1 MAGRWGSARSR
12 STLQTKRRTSTARP
26 RAFAASIALAL
37 VPASVLTGVIVPPS
51 YAASRDTTPPEIT
64 WAQVAAAQAS
74 VAATK
79 ALADQ
84 IKAQVAALQA
94 SVDKAQAE
102 AQAKGDVY
110 AKAQDAFDK
119 QEYKFEQLQSQ
130 ADTAHKEA
138 DAAKKT
144 AGQLLAQLA
153 RSGGADGITTSL
165 LTNSG
170 QADQLLSKVGYMSQI
185 TDRSKQIYDKALQLQ
200 KNAQSLT
207 DQADAAKAILAT
219 YKDAAQTAFEA
230 AQAASEAATSALDA
244 AQTKFADLSAKLD
257 ALTKQAAQTLA
268 AYTAFQVAKWGPGA
282 AGVVS
287 ASGWANPV
295 NGWLSSPYGMRFD
308 PYYKRWQLHN
318 GEDIA
323 AACGKPIYAA
333 HAGTVTYAGWNGG
346 LGNYVQIDHGG
357 GISTGYGHQIN
368 GGILVHI
375 GEHVGPGQRIGT
387 VGTTGASMGCHT
399 HFIVRVNGATTDPLP
414 FMRDRGVTLGN

>member
-1 MAGRWGSARSR
+1 MWH
-12 STLQTKRRTSTARP
+12 T
-26 RAFAASIALAL
+26 RAVVASIALVL
-37 VPASVLTGVIVPPS
+37 TPVSVLAGGVVPPS
-51 YAASRDTTPPEIT
+51 YAASSDSPPEIT
-64 WAQVAAAQAS
+64 WGQVAAAQAS
-74 VAATK
+74 VTATK

-110 AKAQDAFDK
+110 AKAQDAFDA
-119 QEYKFEQLQSQ
+119 QEYTFEKLQAQ
-130 ADTAHKEA
+130 ADTAMKQA

-144 AGQLLAQLA
+144 AGQMLAQVSKTGGTGDITASLLGNA
-153 RSGGADGITTSL
+153 GGADT
-165 LTNSG
+165 
-170 QADQLLSKVGYMSQI
+170 LLSRLSYMGQI
-185 TDRSKQIYDKALQLQ
+185 TDRSQQVYAKALRLQ
-200 KNAQSLT
+200 KGAQALT
-207 DQADAAKAILAT
+207 DQADAAKAILAKL
-219 YKDAAQTAFEA
+219 KDTAQTAFAA
-230 AQAASEAATSALDA
+230 AQAAAVAADAALSA
-244 AQTKFADLSAKLD
+244 AQTTFADLSAKLD

-268 AYTAFQVAKWGPGA
+268 AYTAFQVAKWGAGA

-308 PYYKRWQLHN
+308 PFYKRWQLHN

-346 LGNYVQIDHGG
+346 LGNYVQLDNGG
-357 GISTGYGHQIN
+357 GVSTGYGHQIN

-375 GEHVGPGQRIGT
+375 GQHVGPGQRIGT